1 MANVFRQNADVNE
14 HPNRNNFDLFYQ
26 NHMTLKIGTLYP
38 FCCKPVVPGDSF
50 RINTAIGLK
59 FMPLAFPVQ
68 SRMRAVVHYFYVR
81 NKNLWDDWYNF
92 VQGLEDKTHP
102 YIDKDASWFRTG
114 SLADYLGLPTTV
126 VTNAANASY
135 GYLAVRSEEHDMVVS
150 WLSASESQTFL
161 PDLAISAEESSV
173 DIGTEITDGTIT
185 YSQNGTQNTTN
196 YTSQAS
202 DVLTQSS
209 MVRMQYPL
217 SLYESCHDSY
227 MGDTSI
233 EVTGQAWSAQYSNSY
248 ALDIVGDTRRYY
260 ATTLFKISAS
270 LSTSLIDG
278 VRKGIMLLRNYS
290 GVGSN
295 NGVVNLYA
303 NSFYGTRFTGQKLAF
318 IGTFTG
324 LTFNNDGECTI
335 ELSEE
340 QVNRINGFF
349 EADMA
354 GVTRAGNY
362 AEVAIGITYPAYSP
376 NNNNSTQNIYAYS
389 IKVMNVASVETNV
402 ESSERIDADTFRNLR
417 INALPFRAYESIYNA
432 FYRNTQNQ
440 PFVLNGEKQFNKYN
454 TTKASGADT
463 TDYHLFQRNWQLDF
477 MTSALPSPQQGVA
490 PLVGL
495 VKANGDVTI
504 TDDDGNVT
512 NATLGF
518 DSDGDTLTGKV
529 SIHNPAASTE
539 NNITLSQ
546 AAMAAAGMSINDFRN
561 VNALQHWLET
571 NMRKGYKYKDFIEGH
586 FGKSPRYEELDMP
599 EFIGGFTQDVNVSLV
614 TQTTPTDGH
623 PLGSYAANANAFGQ
637 GRSITHYCDDYG
649 YIMGIVCV
657 VPDPA
662 YSQLLP
668 KHFLA
673 HSKLDYYFPE
683 FAQLGMQPIPMSE
696 VAPLQVAYEN
706 PDAETAIKQMQR
718 TFGYQRPNYDLV
730 AAMDEV
736 HGQFRTNLKD
746 YLIQRIFG
754 YHPELGNDFLQ
765 IKNDEVDNIF
775 TYHSPDEDNII
786 GQIVVDIKAKRPI
799 PRIHMPSL
807 GR

>member
-26 NHMTLKIGTLYP
+26 NHMSMKIGTLYP

-102 YIDKDASWFRTG
+102 YIDKDVDWFKTG

-126 VTNAANASY
+126 VSNDY
-135 GYLAVRSEEHDMVVS
+135 GYTRAMAVDSEGVMIMS
-150 WLSASESQTFL
+150 WLDNLENGGTDFYVAPEDGAPISLETSDGQTIIETTGGSITLPSYSVSPNDTTVTTSPNMRSVKSNLWSVCNALGLFQPLTTGSALRVYLKGYAENEKSPYSPFQREQNAYIYAASIIQVRDHIVEQGEDGNKYIQFTFQNNLHKSFDSNQSYIGIGVAAPRTGSDTDYTGSVFTMISSATAFSTADESGMGYIT
-161 PDLAISAEESSV
+161 LAE
-173 DIGTEITDGTIT
+173 GTEAYNKFKAAMNEDGYIDLCIV
-185 YSQNGTQNTTN
+185 YSI
-196 YTSQAS
+196 AS
-202 DVLTQSS
+202 TGSK
-209 MVRMQYPL
+209 
-217 SLYESCHDSY
+217 
-227 MGDTSI
+227 SI
-233 EVTGQAWSAQYSNSY
+233 
-248 ALDIVGDTRRYY
+248 
-260 ATTLFKISAS
+260 AS
-270 LSTSLIDG
+270 
-278 VRKGIMLLRNYS
+278 
-290 GVGSN
+290 
-295 NGVVNLYA
+295 
-303 NSFYGTRFTGQKLAF
+303 
-318 IGTFTG
+318 
-324 LTFNNDGECTI
+324 
-335 ELSEE
+335 
-340 QVNRINGFF
+340 
-349 EADMA
+349 
-354 GVTRAGNY
+354 
-362 AEVAIGITYPAYSP
+362 VAIQSLGVYTELNGNVVGTEAVNVDTY
-376 NNNNSTQNIYAYS
+376 
-389 IKVMNVASVETNV
+389 
-402 ESSERIDADTFRNLR
+402 RDLR

-440 PFVLNGEKQFNKYN
+440 PFVLNGEKQFNRYN

-463 TDYHLFQRNWQLDF
+463 TDYHLFRRNWQLDF

-696 VAPLQVAYEN
+696 VSPLQVAIEN
-706 PDAETAIKQMQR
+706 PVSSERAKQMQR

-736 HGQFRTNLKD
+736 HGQFRTTLKD

-754 YHPELGNDFLQ
+754 QHPELGTDFLQ